1 MIGNEQYMSASPE
14 LLEAAPNN
22 FKWASTDLASIA
34 LSNAGATGN
43 AAAKRVRSRRGQR
56 GFTLVEL
63 LLVLVILALIAGL
76 VLPGIIGKAESAK
89 ARAAASQISRIAMSV
104 ESYYLDTG
112 NTPSSLDELVNQPSG
127 VSGWNGPYIKPSLLK
142 DPWGRAYIFT
152 SPGEHGDFD
161 IESLGADGQRGGD
174 GKNADINSWE

>member
-1 MIGNEQYMSASPE
+1 MRKMKISQ
-14 LLEAAPNN
+14 L
-22 FKWASTDLASIA
+22 K
-34 LSNAGATGN
+34 AGKLNGDTLG
-43 AAAKRVRSRRGQR
+43 RHGQR

-89 ARAAASQISRIAMSV
+89 ARAAASQISRISMTV

-112 NTPSSLDELVNQPSG
+112 NIPNSLDQLVNESSG

-142 DPWGRAYIFT
+142 DPWGRPYIFN
-152 SPGEHGDFD
+152 SPSDHGEFD
-161 IESLGADGQRGGD
+161 VQSLGADGQRGGE
-174 GKNADINSWE
+174 GKNADISSWE